1 MAEFFIRRPIVAMVI
16 AILTIIVG
24 LVALKRL
31 PISEYPPVSPTMI
44 QVTTTYRGAAAEAV
58 MESVATPIES
68 KVNGV
73 DKLLYIQSYSSNDGK
88 LTLNTYFDVGTD
100 VDIMQVN
107 TQNRVGQ
114 AEAQLPD
121 AVKKEGVVVNRSSP
135 DILMVVALS
144 SPKGTYDAIFLGN
157 YCDINLVDAIKRVR
171 GVGDVKN
178 FTAQDYTMR
187 IWLRPDRLAS
197 LAITPSDIQNAIKE
211 QNAQS
216 PAGRI
221 GAEPAPPG
229 QQTQFNVR
237 TLGLL
242 KDPKEFAEIIV
253 RSNPDGS
260 QVKIKDV
267 GRVELGA
274 QTYDLR
280 ARLNKA
286 PAGAIGIYL
295 APGANALETAD
306 NVRKIL
312 ASAKERFPPDM
323 DYDIT
328 LDSTLPI
335 KASMNEIVH
344 TLFEAIILVL
354 IVVFIFLQS
363 FRATIIP
370 MCTVPVSLLGA
381 FILFP
386 VLGFS
391 VNVLTMFGLVLAI
404 GIVVDDAIVV
414 VEAVQHH
421 IEHGLTPVD
430 ATRQAMKEVSGPVVA
445 IGLVLCAVFVPVAFM
460 GGVTGQLY
468 RQFAL
473 TIAVA
478 VVFSVIN
485 ALTLSPAL
493 AAMLLRKPKPGRGPI
508 SKFFKWFNRTFE
520 RMSSGYGSIVG
531 GIARKAARSMLL
543 LVAVVAGIWIIGKF
557 VPGGFIPDEDKG
569 YMFVAVQLP
578 EGASLQRTDATLKQ
592 IESIVGST
600 EGVRSSVAIAG
611 MNILNSLNFPNSA
624 LMFIGLKPWEERKAP
639 ELHASALAREWTK
652 KFAAIPGAKAFA
664 FGPPPLPGYGNVSG
678 FTVQLQDRTGGSIKQ
693 LAGYLQQFM
702 ADVAKRPEIGRVSA
716 TFDPASPQVKVELD
730 REKARTL
737 GVPVDMV
744 FATLQ
749 TYLSGLYVNDFV
761 RFGRVYKVFLQ
772 AEAQYTDKPGDIG
785 QFYVRNNEG
794 KMVPLSTMVTVSKM
808 TGPNFV
814 TRFNLYNAA
823 EIMGAPAPGYSS
835 GQAMKAIEEVMKTM
849 PPETGYE
856 WSGLTLQEKKSE
868 GQAPIIFGMAVL
880 IVFLLLAAQY
890 ESWGLPFSVLLAT
903 PTVVLGTLIG
913 MWVRGFDLNVYA
925 QIGLVMLIGLS
936 AKNAIL
942 IVEFA
947 KMRREEGNE
956 ILASAVEGS
965 KLRLRPILMTS
976 FAFRF
981 ATSSCSGLLS
991 AGRNP
996 PNPYKL
1002 SPLAQS
1008 RKEERIDEVR
1018 SSKFEVR
1025 NRKSEFSH
1033 GWASMDR
1040 TDISFGCVCWVDGLQ
1055 SWTGLQASAGKY
1067 ASELQDGRIGHESF
1081 GRAEIAR
1088 RSRLV
1093 GGVSGSSTLA
1103 VYR

>member
-1 MAEFFIRRPIVAMVI
+1 MADFFIRRPIVAMVI
-16 AILTIIVG
+16 SILTVIVG
-24 LVALKRL
+24 LITLKRL

-73 DKLLYIQSYSSNDGK
+73 DKLLYLQSYNANDGK
-88 LTLNTYFDVGTD
+88 LTLNVYFDVGTD

-144 SPKGTYDAIFLGN
+144 SPKGSYDAVFLGN
-157 YCDINLVDAIKRVR
+157 YCDINLVDSIKRVR
-171 GVGDVKN
+171 GVGDTKN

-187 IWLRPDRLAS
+187 VWLRPDKLAS
-197 LAITPSDIQNAIKE
+197 LGVTPSDISNALKE

-229 QQTQFNVR
+229 QESQFNVR
-237 TLGLL
+237 ALGLL
-242 KDPKEFAEIIV
+242 KDPKEFEEIII

-260 QVKIKDV
+260 QGKIRDV

-280 ARLNKA
+280 ARLNKS

-295 APGANALETAD
+295 APGANAIETAD
-306 NVRKIL
+306 NVKKIL
-312 ASAKERFPPDM
+312 ESAKTRFPADM
-323 DYDIT
+323 EYDVT
-328 LDSTLPI
+328 LDTTLPI
-335 KASMNEIVH
+335 KASMEEIVH
-344 TLFEAIILVL
+344 TLFEAVLLVL
-354 IVVFIFLQS
+354 IVVYVFLQS

-381 FILFP
+381 FIMFP

-421 IEHGLTPVD
+421 LEHGKEPVE
-430 ATRQAMKEVSGPVVA
+430 ATRLAMKEVSGPVVA

-468 RQFAL
+468 SQFAL

-493 AAMLLRKPKPGRGPI
+493 CALMLKKPTPGRGPI
-508 SKFFKWFNRTFE
+508 AKFFKLFNRFFDWLST
-520 RMSSGYGSIVG
+520 SYSGIVG
-531 GIARKAARSMLL
+531 RLARKATFSMLL
-543 LVAVVAGIWIIGKF
+543 LVAVVAGIWLLGKF

-569 YMFVAVQLP
+569 YLFVAVELP
-578 EGASLQRTDATLKQ
+578 EGASLQRTDEVLKQ
-592 IESIVGST
+592 VETIVGST
-600 EGVRSSVAIAG
+600 EGVRSAVGVVG
-611 MNILNSLNFPNSA
+611 MNILNSLNFPNAA
-624 LMFIGLKPWEERKAP
+624 LMFVGLKDWEERKAP
-639 ELHASALAREWTK
+639 HLHASAISREWTK
-652 KFAAIPGAKAFA
+652 KFLSIPGARVFG

-678 FTVQLQDRTGGSIKQ
+678 FSMQLQDRSGGSIEQLAAYVKQ
-693 LAGYLQQFM
+693 LTEA
-702 ADVAKRPEIGRVSA
+702 VSKRPEIGRVSTTFNPA
-716 TFDPASPQVKVELD
+716 TPQVKVELD

-737 GVPVDMV
+737 GVPVNTV

-772 AEAQYTDKPGDIG
+772 AEPQFTDKPSEIG
-785 QFYVRNNEG
+785 QYYVRNKDG
-794 KMVPLSTMVTVSKM
+794 QMVPLSTLVTVSKM
-808 TGPNFV
+808 SGPNFV

-849 PPETGYE
+849 PSETGYE

-868 GQAPIIFGMAVL
+868 GQAAVIFAMAVL
-880 IVFLLLAAQY
+880 FVFLLLAAQY
-890 ESWGLPFSVLLAT
+890 ESWGLPFAVLLAT
-903 PTVVLGTLIG
+903 PTVILGTLIG
-913 MWVRGFDLNVYA
+913 M
-925 QIGLVMLIGLS
+925 LV
-936 AKNAIL
+936 
-942 IVEFA
+942 
-947 KMRREEGNE
+947 
-956 ILASAVEGS
+956 
-965 KLRLRPILMTS
+965 
-976 FAFRF
+976 
-981 ATSSCSGLLS
+981 
-991 AGRNP
+991 
-996 PNPYKL
+996 
-1002 SPLAQS
+1002 
-1008 RKEERIDEVR
+1008 
-1018 SSKFEVR
+1018 
-1025 NRKSEFSH
+1025 
-1033 GWASMDR
+1033 
-1040 TDISFGCVCWVDGLQ
+1040 
-1055 SWTGLQASAGKY
+1055 
-1067 ASELQDGRIGHESF
+1067 
-1081 GRAEIAR
+1081 
-1088 RSRLV
+1088 
-1093 GGVSGSSTLA
+1093 
-1103 VYR
+1103 

>member
-1 MAEFFIRRPIVAMVI
+1 MADFFIRRPIVAMVI
-16 AILTIIVG
+16 AILTVIVG
-24 LVALKRL
+24 LVSLKRL
-31 PISEYPPVSPTMI
+31 PIAEYPPVSPTMI
-44 QVTTTYRGAAAEAV
+44 QVTSTYRGAAAEAV

-73 DKLLYIQSYSSNDGK
+73 DKLLYLQSFNANDGK
-88 LTLNTYFDVGTD
+88 LTLNVYFDVGTD

-107 TQNRVGQ
+107 TQN
-114 AEAQLPD
+114 D

-135 DILMVVALS
+135 DILMVVALN
-144 SPKGTYDAIFLGN
+144 SPKGTYDAVFLGN

-187 IWLRPDRLAS
+187 LWLRPDRLAN
-197 LAITPSDIQNAIKE
+197 LGITPTDIKNAINE

-229 QQTQFNVR
+229 QETQYNVR

-242 KDPKEFAEIIV
+242 KDPKQFEEIII

-260 QVKIKDV
+260 QVKVKDV

-274 QTYDLR
+274 LTYDLR
-280 ARLNKA
+280 ARLNQS

-295 APGANALETAD
+295 APGANAIETAA
-306 NVRKIL
+306 NVKKIL
-312 ASAKERFPPDM
+312 ASAKDRFPADM

-335 KASMNEIVH
+335 QASMNEIVH
-344 TLFEAIILVL
+344 TLFEAVILVL
-354 IVVFIFLQS
+354 IVVYIFLQS

-381 FILFP
+381 FIMFP
-386 VLGFS
+386 MLGFS

-421 IEHGLTPVD
+421 IEHGKEPVE
-430 ATRQAMKEVSGPVVA
+430 ATRLAMKEVSGPVVA

-468 RQFAL
+468 KQFAL

-478 VVFSVIN
+478 VVWSVVN

-493 AAMLLRKPKPGRGPI
+493 SAMLLKKPTPGKGPI
-508 SKFFKWFNRTFE
+508 AKFFKWFNKTFDNLGT
-520 RMSSGYGSIVG
+520 RYGNIVG
-531 GIARKAARSMLL
+531 GLARKATRSMMM
-543 LVAVVAGIWIIGKF
+543 LVAVVVGIWLLGKV

-569 YMFVAVQLP
+569 YLFVAVQLP
-578 EGASLQRTDATLKQ
+578 EGASLQRTDEVLK
-592 IESIVGST
+592 EVETIVGNT
-600 EGVRSSVAIAG
+600 KGVRSAVGLAG
-611 MNILNSLNFPNSA
+611 MNILNSLNFPNCA
-624 LMFIGLKPWEERKAP
+624 LMFVGLEPWEERKGP
-639 ELHASALAREWTK
+639 ELHANALIREWNR
-652 KFAAIPGAKAFA
+652 KFSSIPGARVFS

-678 FTVQLQDRTGGSIKQ
+678 FTMQLQDRSGGSVAQ
-693 LAGYLQQFM
+693 LAEYVQQLTTS
-702 ADVAKRPEIGRVSA
+702 VGKRPEIGRVST
-716 TFDPASPQVKVELD
+716 TFDPATPQVRVELD

-737 GVPVDMV
+737 GVPVDSV

-772 AEAQYTDKPGDIG
+772 AEPEFTSHPEDIG
-785 QFYVRNNEG
+785 AFYVRNNDG
-794 KMVPLSTMVTVSKM
+794 QMVPLSTLVTVTKM
-808 TGPNFV
+808 SGPNVV

-835 GQAMKAIEEVMKTM
+835 GQAIKAIEEVMKTM
-849 PPETGYE
+849 PSEVGYE

-880 IVFLLLAAQY
+880 FVFLLLAAQY
-890 ESWGLPFSVLLAT
+890 ESWGLPFAVLLAT
-903 PTVVLGTLIG
+903 PTVILGTMIG
-913 MWVRGFDLNVYA
+913 MWVRNFELNVYA
-925 QIGLVMLIGLS
+925 QIGLIMLIGLA

-942 IVEFA
+942 IIEFA
-947 KMRREEGNE
+947 KMKREEGVD
-956 ILASAVEGS
+956 ILDAAVQAS

-976 FAFRF
+976 FAFI
-981 ATSSCSGLLS
+981 L
-991 AGRNP
+991 
-996 PNPYKL
+996 
-1002 SPLAQS
+1002 
-1008 RKEERIDEVR
+1008 
-1018 SSKFEVR
+1018 
-1025 NRKSEFSH
+1025 
-1033 GWASMDR
+1033 
-1040 TDISFGCVCWVDGLQ
+1040 GCVPLMLASGSGAASRSTMGTGVVYGMTIATIIGLFIIPVCYVFVQ
-1055 SWTGLQASAGKY
+1055 
-1067 ASELQDGRIGHESF
+1067 
-1081 GRAEIAR
+1081 
-1088 RSRLV
+1088 RLV
-1093 GGVSGSSTLA
+1093 ERGAKPKPAATPTPAAPAAEPEKGGAHV
-1103 VYR
+1103 

>member
-1 MAEFFIRRPIVAMVI
+1 MADFFIRRPIVAMVI
-16 AILTIIVG
+16 AILTVIVG
-24 LVALKRL
+24 LITLKRL

-73 DKLLYIQSYSSNDGK
+73 DKLLYLQSYNANDGK
-88 LTLNTYFDVGTD
+88 LTLNVYFDVGTD

-144 SPKGTYDAIFLGN
+144 SPKGSYDAVFLGN
-157 YCDINLVDAIKRVR
+157 YCDINLVDSIKRVK

-187 IWLRPDRLAS
+187 VWLRPDRLAS
-197 LAITPSDIQNAIKE
+197 LGITPSDVQNALNE

-229 QQTQFNVR
+229 QESQFNVR

-242 KDPKEFAEIIV
+242 KDPKEFEQIIV

-280 ARLNKA
+280 ARLNKS

-295 APGANALETAD
+295 APGANAIATAD
-306 NVRKIL
+306 NVKKIL
-312 ASAKERFPPDM
+312 SAAKQRFPADM

-328 LDSTLPI
+328 LDTTLPI
-335 KASMNEIVH
+335 KASMDEIVH
-344 TLFEAIILVL
+344 TLFEAVILVL
-354 IVVFIFLQS
+354 IVVYVFLQS

-381 FILFP
+381 FIMFP

-421 IEHGLTPVD
+421 IEHGMTPVE

-468 RQFAL
+468 KQFAL

-493 AAMLLRKPKPGRGPI
+493 AALLLRKPTPGKGPVA
-508 SKFFKWFNRTFE
+508 KFFKWFNTTFD
-520 RMSSGYGSIVG
+520 RLGNGYGKIVG
-531 GIARKAARSMLL
+531 VICRKAARSMLL
-543 LVAVVAGIWIIGKF
+543 LVAVVGGIWLIGKF

-569 YMFVAVQLP
+569 YLFVAVQLP
-578 EGASLQRTDATLKQ
+578 EGASLQRTDEVLKQ
-592 IESIVGST
+592 VETIVGQT
-600 EGVRSSVAIAG
+600 PGVRSAVGLAG
-611 MNILNSLNFPNSA
+611 MNILNSLNFPNAA
-624 LMFIGLKPWEERKAP
+624 LMFVGLKPWEERKSP
-639 ELHASALAREWTK
+639 ELHASALAREWNK
-652 KFAAIPGAKAFA
+652 KFYGIPGARAFA

-678 FTVQLQDRTGGSIKQ
+678 FSMQLQDRSGGSIAQ
-693 LAGYLQQFM
+693 LAAYVQQLT
-702 ADVAKRPEIGRVSA
+702 AAVAKRPEIGRLST
-716 TFDPASPQVKVELD
+716 TFDPATPQVKVELD

-737 GVPVDMV
+737 GVPVNSV

-772 AEAQYTDKPGDIG
+772 AESQFTSKPTDIG
-785 QFYVRNNEG
+785 QFYVRNNDNQ
-794 KMVPLSTMVTVSKM
+794 MVPLSTLVRVSKM
-808 TGPNFV
+808 SGPNLV

-823 EIMGAPAPGYSS
+823 EIIGAAAPGYSS
-835 GQAMKAIEEVMKTM
+835 GQSIKAIEEVMKSM
-849 PPETGYE
+849 PSETGYE

-868 GQAPIIFGMAVL
+868 GQAPVIFGMAVL
-880 IVFLLLAAQY
+880 FVFLLLAAQY
-890 ESWGLPFSVLLAT
+890 ESWGLPFSVLLST
-903 PTVVLGTLIG
+903 PTVILGTMIG
-913 MWVRGFDLNVYA
+913 MLVRHFDLNVYA
-925 QIGLVMLIGLS
+925 QIGLIMLIGLA

-947 KMRREEGNE
+947 KMKREEGVE
-956 ILASAVEGS
+956 TLEAAVQGS

-976 FAFRF
+976 FAFI
-981 ATSSCSGLLS
+981 L
-991 AGRNP
+991 
-996 PNPYKL
+996 
-1002 SPLAQS
+1002 
-1008 RKEERIDEVR
+1008 
-1018 SSKFEVR
+1018 
-1025 NRKSEFSH
+1025 
-1033 GWASMDR
+1033 
-1040 TDISFGCVCWVDGLQ
+1040 GCVPLM
-1055 SWTGLQASAGKY
+1055 LA
-1067 ASELQDGRIGHESF
+1067 
-1081 GRAEIAR
+1081 
-1088 RSRLV
+1088 
-1093 GGVSGSSTLA
+1093 SGSGAASRSTMGTGVVFGMTIATVLGLFLIPVCYVFIEGIIESKEKHKPVQTPQPA
-1103 VYR
+1103 VALEKGAAH

>member
-16 AILTIIVG
+16 AILTVIVG
-24 LVALKRL
+24 LITLKRL

-73 DKLLYIQSYSSNDGK
+73 DKLLYMQSFNANDGK
-88 LTLNTYFDVGTD
+88 LTLNVYFDVGTD

-107 TQNRVGQ
+107 AQNRVGQ

-121 AVKKEGVVVNRSSP
+121 AVKREGVVVNRSSP
-135 DILMVVALS
+135 DILMVIALN
-144 SPKGTYDAIFLGN
+144 SPKGSYDAIFLGN
-157 YCDINLVDAIKRVR
+157 YCDINLVDSIKRVK

-178 FTAQDYTMR
+178 FTAQDYSMR
-187 IWLRPDRLAS
+187 VWLRPDRLAS
-197 LAITPSDIQNAIKE
+197 LSITPDDIQNAIKE

-221 GAEPAPPG
+221 GAEPAPAG
-229 QQTQFNVR
+229 QESQFNVR
-237 TLGLL
+237 ALGLL
-242 KDPKEFAEIIV
+242 KDPKEFEEIII
-253 RSNPDGS
+253 RANPDGS

-267 GRVELGA
+267 ARVELGA

-280 ARLNKA
+280 ARLSRPPA
-286 PAGAIGIYL
+286 SASPAGAIGIFL
-295 APGANALETAD
+295 APGANAIDTAN

-312 ASAKERFPPDM
+312 SDAQKRFPPDM
-323 DYDIT
+323 EYDIT

-335 KASMNEIVH
+335 KASMESIVH
-344 TLFEAIILVL
+344 TLFEAVVLVL
-354 IVVFIFLQS
+354 IVVYVFLQS

-381 FILFP
+381 FIMFP

-421 IEHGLTPVD
+421 LEHGKEPVE
-430 ATRQAMKEVSGPVVA
+430 ATKLAMAEVSGPVVA

-468 RQFAL
+468 SQFAL

-493 AAMLLRKPKPGRGPI
+493 CALMLKKPTPGRGPI
-508 SKFFKWFNRTFE
+508 AAFFKLFNRFFDWL
-520 RMSSGYGSIVG
+520 SNSYGGIVG
-531 GIARKAARSMLL
+531 GLARKATRSMLL
-543 LVAVVAGIWIIGKF
+543 LVAVVVGIFFVGKF

-569 YMFVAVQLP
+569 YLFLAVELP
-578 EGASLQRTDATLKQ
+578 EGSSLQRTDEILKQ
-592 IESIVGST
+592 VETMVGNT
-600 EGVRSSVAIAG
+600 KGVRSAVGLAG
-611 MNILNSLNFPNSA
+611 YNILNGLNFPNTA
-624 LMFIGLKPWEERKAP
+624 MMFVGLEPWEERKAP
-639 ELHASALAREWTK
+639 ELHSSALVREWNRK
-652 KFAAIPGAKAFA
+652 LYGIPGARAFS

-678 FTVQLQDRTGGSIKQ
+678 FSMQLQDRSGGGIDQ
-693 LAGYLQQFM
+693 LAGYLKQLTE
-702 ADVAKRPEIGRVSA
+702 AVSKRPEIGRVSTTFNPA
-716 TFDPASPQVKVELD
+716 TPQVKVELD

-737 GVPVDMV
+737 GVPVDSV

-772 AEAQYTDKPGDIG
+772 AGPEFTSKPNDIG
-785 QFYVRNNEG
+785 QFYVRNNDG
-794 KMVPLSTMVTVSKM
+794 GMVPLSTLVKISKM
-808 TGPNFV
+808 SGPNVV

-849 PPETGYE
+849 PSETGFE

-868 GQAPIIFGMAVL
+868 GQAPVIFGMAIL
-880 IVFLLLAAQY
+880 FVFLLLAAQY
-890 ESWGLPFSVLLAT
+890 ESWGLPFAVLLAT
-903 PTVVLGTLIG
+903 PTVILGTLVG
-913 MWVRGFDLNVYA
+913 MWVRHYDLNVYA
-925 QIGLVMLIGLS
+925 QIGLVMLIGLA

-947 KMRREEGNE
+947 KMKREEGIE
-956 ILASAVEGS
+956 ILDAAVQGS

-976 FAFRF
+976 FAFI
-981 ATSSCSGLLS
+981 L
-991 AGRNP
+991 
-996 PNPYKL
+996 
-1002 SPLAQS
+1002 
-1008 RKEERIDEVR
+1008 
-1018 SSKFEVR
+1018 
-1025 NRKSEFSH
+1025 
-1033 GWASMDR
+1033 
-1040 TDISFGCVCWVDGLQ
+1040 GCVPLMLASGSGAASRSTMGTGVVYGMGISTVVGLFIIPVCYVFVQ
-1055 SWTGLQASAGKY
+1055 
-1067 ASELQDGRIGHESF
+1067 
-1081 GRAEIAR
+1081 
-1088 RSRLV
+1088 RLV
-1093 GGVSGSSTLA
+1093 ERGNKPAPAKAPVAPAPETGGA
-1103 VYR
+1103 H